1 MFVQKEGQEMKYKVR
16 TTNIDYYIGWED
28 LETMGFDVENMTD
41 ERIGKEIERINNDLP
56 KHLKFEFECDSKEDL
71 DDLLVDAISE
81 QTGWLISSV
90 DYTFKEAQN
99 RWKHRT

>member
-1 MFVQKEGQEMKYKVR
+1 MKYKVR

-28 LETMGFDVENMTD
+28 LEMMLFDVENMTN
-41 ERIGKEIERINNDLP
+41 EQINKEIDKINKELP
-56 KHLKFEFECDSKEDL
+56 KHLEFELECDSKEDL

-90 DYTFKEAQN
+90 SYAFKPKQ
-99 RWKHRT
+99 